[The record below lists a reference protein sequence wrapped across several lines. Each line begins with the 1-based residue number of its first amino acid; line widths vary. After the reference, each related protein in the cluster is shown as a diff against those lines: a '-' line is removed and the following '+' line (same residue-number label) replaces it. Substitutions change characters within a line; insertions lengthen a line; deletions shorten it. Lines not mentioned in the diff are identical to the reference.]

1 MLINNQDISV
11 DIGNR
16 YLSIPLSELYMKTEQ
31 YYRFKR
37 QGISKVKR
45 DIYNI
50 NDKSDIIVKINII

>member
-11 DIGNR
+11 DVGNK

-31 YYRFKR
+31 YYRFKKH
-37 QGISKVKR
+37 GISKVKK
-45 DIYNI
+45 DLYNI

>member
-1 MLINNQDISV
+1 
-11 DIGNR
+11 
-16 YLSIPLSELYMKTEQ
+16 LYMKKEQ

-37 QGISKVKR
+37 QGISKAKR